1 MAVIDV
7 YRKNLAQLPSPV
19 RSKMEEV
26 GLYDTLEHFFES
38 FTSDATEGHDDI
50 EQLHDLIS
58 WTLSV
63 LLSATG
69 PLESQTFQELQDH
82 YSAVASHAHN
92 GNWQECLHQV
102 RPILEALSVI
112 PTVSPKYSLESA
124 QLLRNELNRA
134 RDTLTASENATGI
147 QRREVE
153 AAVDKAAEDAG
164 RAISDSRDAAIAEME
179 RLLEDVRERYGFTAG
194 QVLGGA
200 HEIAAE
206 AEEKLAVNHG
216 QRSRR
221 TMWGAVIWA
230 AVAQIW
236 WLTPLAPD
244 WDKWFDT
251 FRSLPVVGSPI
262 VILLF
267 VAKREGR
274 VAAEHRRRHETLR
287 SLALQFKSW
296 EPYRSTLKDLPDD
309 AKLKLEQQIAGK
321 LFAGESSRVSLVRS
335 WPRRER
341 QDSGSNVT
349 FESDS

>member
-7 YRKNLAQLPSPV
+7 YKKNLAQLPSPV

-50 EQLHDLIS
+50 EQLHDLIN

-69 PLESQTFQELQDH
+69 PLDSQTFQALQDH

-102 RPILEALSVI
+102 RPILETLSVI
-112 PTVSPKYSLESA
+112 PTVIPKYSLASA
-124 QLLRNELNRA
+124 QLLRNELDKA
-134 RDTLTASENATGI
+134 RDTLDASESTAGAK
-147 QRREVE
+147 RREVE
-153 AAVDKAAEDAG
+153 AAVEKVAEDAG
-164 RAISDSRDAAIAEME
+164 KAISDARDAAIAEME
-179 RLLEDVRERYGFTAG
+179 YRLEDVRERYGFTAG

-206 AEEKLAVNHG
+206 AEDKLAVAHG
-216 QRSRR
+216 ERSRK

-244 WDKWFDT
+244 WDKWFDA

-309 AKLKLEQQIAGK
+309 AKLRLEQQIAEK
-321 LFAGESSRVSLVRS
+321 LFAGESPGVAPVRS
-335 WPRRER
+335 WRRRER
-341 QDSGSNVT
+341 QDDGPNVT
-349 FESDS
+349 SEGDL